1 MNNLGFYTLNNN
13 SNLLNTKVME
23 RNSENTQGKKTTA
36 FNDYF
41 MEQQEILRE
50 KFKNNSVIE
59 FDINL

>member
-13 SNLLNTKVME
+13 NNLLNTKVME
-23 RNSENTQGKKTTA
+23 RNSENTKGKKTTA